1 MHYLQL
7 LSKQSKWKNVRIFMI
22 NYYIIWRLCRNLIW
36 GSVLTWASPCDA
48 NFAVFFFFFPSPMFW
63 AQTNCPFAWMF
74 FFRTLATAF
83 PTTYHMK
90 TDCSCRVW
98 KLSNDACP
106 LKLVP
111 SASFLT
117 QRDKLEKKAD
127 QSLCIR
133 KEALGM
139 RLMTTRPW

>member
-1 MHYLQL
+1 MKKCSYLHDQL
-7 LSKQSKWKNVRIFMI
+7 LYNQEIMQEF
-22 NYYIIWRLCRNLIW
+22 NLGV
-36 GSVLTWASPCDA
+36 GSHVSITLWCKLFS
-48 NFAVFFFFFPSPMFW
+48 FFCFFFPSPMFW

>member
-1 MHYLQL
+1 MKKCSYLHDQL
-7 LSKQSKWKNVRIFMI
+7 LYNQG
-22 NYYIIWRLCRNLIW
+22 LCRNLIW

-48 NFAVFFFFFPSPMFW
+48 NFAVFFFFGGGGGGGGGGGPPPPPRFW

-111 SASFLT
+111 SASFLM